1 MYGLDSE
8 GAAISVSLR
17 HLKLFES
24 VARLSSVRRASEEC
38 HLSQPAVTQAI
49 AKLEEQVGASLLE
62 RGASGSYLNPLGA
75 IFHRRTERLFAQ
87 IEEALVELGV
97 PAGHAPVMA
106 SRITRSQIRS
116 LIAIVENGSFA
127 QAARALDVSPA
138 TLSRAARDVESDLR
152 RPLYQRTASG
162 IAATP
167 AGAKF
172 ARKLKLATRE
182 IDWGIE
188 ELDSAKG
195 GLRGQIVI
203 GAMQLAGS
211 YLLASVLNEFIA
223 AHPDA
228 TLRIWNGS
236 SGAMLKSLRS
246 GDVDMVI
253 GLLRDPVPED
263 LVEEPLARAPYA
275 IAARRGHPLL
285 RKRKVTID
293 DLAGY
298 DWIVG
303 TPGACRRVCF
313 DALFAGQRRPT
324 ARVETSSLPTIRLVL
339 SRSDC
344 LTLFTSYELMYEDDA
359 LAAVP
364 YGPIEPIPSIGV
376 TTRAGWLP
384 TQLQTNFLHLVRKQM
399 AASLTPVKELRR
411 AS

>member
-1 MYGLDSE
+1 
-8 GAAISVSLR
+8 
-17 HLKLFES
+17 
-24 VARLSSVRRASEEC
+24 
-38 HLSQPAVTQAI
+38 
-49 AKLEEQVGASLLE
+49 LE
-62 RGASGSYLNPLGA
+62 RGASGSYLNPLGV
-75 IFHRRTERLFAQ
+75 IFHRRTERLFVL

-138 TLSRAARDVESDLR
+138 TLSRAARDLESDLR

-195 GLRGQIVI
+195 SLRGQIVI

-223 AHPDA
+223 AHPQA
-228 TLRIWNGS
+228 TVRIWNGS
-236 SGAMLKSLRS
+236 SGAMLRSLRG
-246 GDVDMVI
+246 GDVDVVI

-263 LVEEPLARAPYA
+263 LVQESLAEAPYV

-285 RKRKVTID
+285 RKKKVTLD
-293 DLAGY
+293 ELAAY
-298 DWIVG
+298 DWVVG

-339 SRSDC
+339 ARSDC
-344 LTLFTSYELMYEDDA
+344 LTLFTSYAD
-359 LAAVP
+359 
-364 YGPIEPIPSIGV
+364 
-376 TTRAGWLP
+376 
-384 TQLQTNFLHLVRKQM
+384 VRG
-399 AASLTPVKELRR
+399 
-411 AS
+411 

>member
-8 GAAISVSLR
+8 REAISVSLR

-49 AKLEEQVGASLLE
+49 AKLEDQIGASLLE
-62 RGASGSYLNPLGA
+62 RGASGSYLNPLGV
-75 IFHRRTERLFAQ
+75 IFHRRIERLFAQ

-97 PAGHAPVMA
+97 PVAHAPVMA

-138 TLSRAARDVESDLR
+138 TLSRAARDLESDLR

-162 IAATP
+162 IAATSV
-167 AGAKF
+167 GGKF

-195 GLRGQIVI
+195 SLRGQIVI

-211 YLLASVLNEFIA
+211 FLLASVLNEFIA
-223 AHPDA
+223 THPHA
-228 TLRIWNGS
+228 TVRIWNGS
-236 SGAMLKSLRS
+236 SGAMLRSLRG
-246 GDVDMVI
+246 GDVDVVI
-253 GLLRDPVPED
+253 GLLRNPVPED
-263 LVEEPLARAPYA
+263 LVEEALAEAPYV
-275 IAARRGHPLL
+275 IAARRGHPLFK
-285 RKRKVTID
+285 KRKVTLD
-293 DLAGY
+293 DLAAY
-298 DWIVG
+298 DWVVG

-313 DALFAGQRRPT
+313 DSLFEGRRRPT

-339 SRSDC
+339 ARSDC

-359 LAAVP
+359 LAAIP
-364 YGPIEPIPSIGV
+364 YGPIEPVPSIGV
-376 TTRAGWLP
+376 TTRTDWLP
-384 TQLQTNFLHLVRKQM
+384 TQLQVNFLRLIRKEM
-399 AASLTPVKELRR
+399 TTSLTPVKELRR